1 MTDLKNHY
9 IDISK
14 AFNSSLVERAG
25 TSTALNSF
33 VTINKIAKLKGYTTN
48 RPLRQEINK
57 VNSKYT
63 ARKVKTQGG
72 FTYEILFSTLEPEI
86 QEKLLD
92 EELKEKA
99 LIPINNS
106 NINNINNSN
115 NNIDK
120 PRYEFKTEK
129 LRLIAL
135 AKIDLI
141 YQFKKV
147 LPRFSSKKEAEKTF
161 LEIYNSGEVYKDIY
175 STLNKVSRS
184 SLYRWCKTYEEYGT
198 IESLIPNYKCSKIDE
213 YNTCLTPE
221 MIEQFEKFLYHP
233 NKFSIGK
240 SIHLAK
246 YCLERK
252 GIENLPADI
261 AFRRYADYIKKIRYD
276 KWVLFREGEKA
287 FNDKVEPYIERDIS
301 KIDVGDVLVAD
312 GHDLNFQVINPLSFF
327 LPTSIMLFLL

>member
-57 VNSKYT
+57 INSKYT

-92 EELKEKA
+92 EELKEKS
-99 LIPINNS
+99 LVPINN
-106 NINNINNSN
+106 IN

-141 YQFKKV
+141 TSYRKFES
-147 LPRFSSKKEAEKTF
+147 RFEQK
-161 LEIYNSGEVYKDIY
+161 
-175 STLNKVSRS
+175 NKR
-184 SLYRWCKTYEEYGT
+184 
-198 IESLIPNYKCSKIDE
+198 
-213 YNTCLTPE
+213 
-221 MIEQFEKFLYHP
+221 
-233 NKFSIGK
+233 
-240 SIHLAK
+240 
-246 YCLERK
+246 
-252 GIENLPADI
+252 
-261 AFRRYADYIKKIRYD
+261 KKI
-276 KWVLFREGEKA
+276 
-287 FNDKVEPYIERDIS
+287 S
-301 KIDVGDVLVAD
+301 
-312 GHDLNFQVINPLSFF
+312 
-327 LPTSIMLFLL
+327 